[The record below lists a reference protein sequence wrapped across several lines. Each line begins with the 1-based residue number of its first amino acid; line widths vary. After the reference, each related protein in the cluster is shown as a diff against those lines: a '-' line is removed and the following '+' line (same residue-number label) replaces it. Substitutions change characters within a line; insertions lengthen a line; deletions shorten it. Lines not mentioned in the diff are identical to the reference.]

1 VQRKTETTLQALIR
15 SVRVCRRC
23 PNAVGHP
30 IFSEANGPIPSKV
43 IFVAEAPGRLG
54 AARTGVPLQ
63 GDVTG
68 RNFERILA
76 SLGLSRND
84 VFVTNAVLC
93 NLTQG
98 GCNRAPSRTEV
109 ENCRYFLGRTIELID
124 PRLVVALGR
133 TAFDALLKLSPQGF
147 AFPQDCGKALSW
159 HGRTLFCTF
168 HPSPRNF
175 NHPVR
180 RAQLLKQL
188 EELSKTLH
196 NFR

>member
-1 VQRKTETTLQALIR
+1 MQRKTKTTFQALIR
-15 SVRVCRRC
+15 SARACRRC
-23 PNAVGHP
+23 PNADGHP

-43 IFVAEAPGRLG
+43 IFIAEAPGRLG

-63 GDVTG
+63 GDATG
-68 RNFERILA
+68 RNFERLLA
-76 SLGLSRND
+76 KLGLSRKD

-93 NLTQG
+93 SLIQG
-98 GCNRAPSRTEV
+98 GCNRAPSQTEV

-147 AFPQDCGKALSW
+147 AFPKDCGKALSW

-188 EELSKTLH
+188 EELANTLH

>member
-1 VQRKTETTLQALIR
+1 VKRKTQTSFQALIR
-15 SVRVCRRC
+15 SAQVCRRC
-23 PNAVGHP
+23 PNAGGHP
-30 IFSEANGPIPSKV
+30 ILSEANGPILSKV

-63 GDVTG
+63 GDATG
-68 RNFERILA
+68 RNFERLLA
-76 SLGLSRND
+76 TLGLSRKD

-93 NLTQG
+93 SLMKR
-98 GCNRAPSRTEV
+98 GCNRAPSRAEV
-109 ENCRYFLGRTIELID
+109 ENCRYFLAHTIELID

-133 TAFDALLKLSPQGF
+133 TAFDTLLELSPQGF
-147 AFPQDCGKALSW
+147 TFPQDCGKALSW
-159 HGRTLFCTF
+159 NGRTLFCTF

-188 EELSKTLH
+188 EELAKTLQ
-196 NFR
+196 NLG